1 MPLITKSS
9 SSSTTSTCSSS
20 STTSTSTLRMFLNQM
35 LDSILHPFSPPVPSP
50 SRSQDLLNV
59 EHDMNANLSIFE
71 KTYVS
76 FPELVDQDGACVR
89 HTAQPHHSSAY

>member
-9 SSSTTSTCSSS
+9 SSSTTSTYSSS
-20 STTSTSTLRMFLNQM
+20 STTSTSSLR
-35 LDSILHPFSPPVPSP
+35 IPPTPSP
-50 SRSQDLLNV
+50 SRSEDLLNV
-59 EHDMNANLSIFE
+59 QHDMNANFSLFE

-89 HTAQPHHSSAY
+89 HTTQPHHSSAY